1 MIGYHAGYHF
11 WITPLRD
18 KLGKSIGW
26 RGRILFPSP
35 APRPQRLGCIET
47 AKLPCCRVIFLSSPS
62 CAFARQYQAMSR
74 CIDCRCAV
82 LTAGRHLSVFAP
94 SLDVIAGQTAIAV
107 WFVAFSLVALML
119 GRHASGRTLMVVEQ
133 CAMASVAVGLP
144 LAVCLP
150 SSAYVVKF
158 AVMLALSLC
167 MFVVG
172 VARAAAMSVVRFNCG
187 SAGLRRR
194 CISVHA
200 DGDRQIGA

>member
-1 MIGYHAGYHF
+1 M
-11 WITPLRD
+11 
-18 KLGKSIGW
+18 
-26 RGRILFPSP
+26 
-35 APRPQRLGCIET
+35 
-47 AKLPCCRVIFLSSPS
+47 
-62 CAFARQYQAMSR
+62 
-74 CIDCRCAV
+74 
-82 LTAGRHLSVFAP
+82 SVFAP
-94 SLDVIAGQTAIAV
+94 SLSVMAGQTAIAV

-172 VARAAAMSVVRFNCG
+172 VARGPRRCLWFGLIAAALACGVVAFQYMLMEIAR
-187 SAGLRRR
+187 
-194 CISVHA
+194 
-200 DGDRQIGA
+200 